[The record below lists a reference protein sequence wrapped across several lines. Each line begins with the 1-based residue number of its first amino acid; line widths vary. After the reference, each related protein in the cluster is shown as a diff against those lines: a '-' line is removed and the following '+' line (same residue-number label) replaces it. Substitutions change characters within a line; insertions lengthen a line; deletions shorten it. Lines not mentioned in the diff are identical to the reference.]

1 MFPVQY
7 MYRYFMCMGVN
18 IMTFL
23 RVPNAFHFKQA
34 RVPPIFIWA
43 IVVFPIYLYTTV
55 FSGAVNCENSS
66 RKLIICKIAYP
77 LKEETPQI
85 LTIKKKNCFHF
96 HCIAYFMSF
105 LTQNVKKL
113 LFSRRKEGKPLKV
126 GNIKYPISPKKAR

>member
-1 MFPVQY
+1 
-7 MYRYFMCMGVN
+7 MCMGVN
-18 IMTFL
+18 IITCL

-113 LFSRRKEGKPLKV
+113 LFSGRKEGKPL
-126 GNIKYPISPKKAR
+126 